1 MFIVFLFGFIHS
13 EHAKNDIK
21 KEDVNPDPP
30 EKEKPHD
37 DKQNNNEDLQPKKK
51 LDNIGE
57 KKARIDDRSAEN
69 ANKERLEIPKFLDKD
84 NIKEL
89 EILIDKYQVTVE
101 QLQRI
106 QLSLEKLNT
115 QAQRKAALN
124 MIFSKIRNRDK
135 NFPGLDEKMGFT
147 AGNGGADGKISDKEL
162 NKTKIEEE
170 NPIERRERL
179 RTIEEKKKL
188 AIAIENLP
196 YHIVRIDP
204 NTTRA
209 KSQSRIRLSVVPEI
223 QSKGFVKFGNTY
235 ATCKMIDKNHIEV
248 LTPKR
253 NHGKTEVVFSIDGK
267 VWSQPVKFTFV
278 KSSNKIL
285 IISIIAVCLI
295 ISFILFY
302 FSMRTCKKEQTK
314 RQIKSFERGNT
325 NLDHRLP
332 SRRH

>member
-13 EHAKNDIK
+13 EQAKNNNK

-30 EKEKPHD
+30 EKEKPQD

-57 KKARIDDRSAEN
+57 KKAKIDDRSADN
-69 ANKERLEIPKFLDKD
+69 ADKERLEIPKFLDKD

-124 MIFSKIRNRDK
+124 MIFSKIRSRDQ

-147 AGNGGADGKISDKEL
+147 AGNGGTNGAISDNEL
-162 NKTKIEEE
+162 NKTKIQEE

-179 RTIEEKKKL
+179 RTVEEKKKL
-188 AIAIENLP
+188 AIALENLP
-196 YHIVRIDP
+196 YHIVKIYP
-204 NTTRA
+204 NTSRA
-209 KSQSRIRLSVVPEI
+209 KAHTKIVISVVPEV

-235 ATCKMIDKNHIEV
+235 ATCKIIDKNHIEV

-253 NHGKTEVVFSIDGK
+253 NHGKTEVAFSIDGK

-285 IISIIAVCLI
+285 IISIIVTCLI
-295 ISFILFY
+295 ISFVLFY
-302 FSMRTCKKEQTK
+302 YSMRTCKKEQTK
-314 RQIKSFERGNT
+314 KQIKSFERGNT
-325 NLDHRLP
+325 NLDQLP

>member
-13 EHAKNDIK
+13 EQVKKDNK

-30 EKEKPHD
+30 EKEKPQD
-37 DKQNNNEDLQPKKK
+37 DKHNNNEDLQPKKK

-57 KKARIDDRSAEN
+57 KKAKIDDRSADN
-69 ANKERLEIPKFLDKD
+69 ADKERLEIPKFLDKD

-124 MIFSKIRNRDK
+124 MIFSKIRTRDQ

-147 AGNGGADGKISDKEL
+147 AGNGGTNGTISDIEL
-162 NKTKIEEE
+162 NKTKIPEE

-188 AIAIENLP
+188 AIALENLP
-196 YHIVRIDP
+196 YHIVKIYP
-204 NTTRA
+204 NTSRA
-209 KSQSRIRLSVVPEI
+209 KAHTRIIINVVPEV
-223 QSKGFVKFGNTY
+223 QSKGLVKFGNTY

-248 LTPKR
+248 LTPKH
-253 NHGKTEVVFSIDGK
+253 NHGKTEVVFSIDGR

-285 IISIIAVCLI
+285 IISIIVTCLI
-295 ISFILFY
+295 ISFVLFY
-302 FSMRTCKKEQTK
+302 YSMRTCKKEQTK
-314 RQIKSFERGNT
+314 KQIKSFERGNT
-325 NLDHRLP
+325 NLDQLP
-332 SRRH
+332 SRRL